1 MPNNTNQRTCI
12 TAAPSQR
19 REKSPKVPGAQGARI
34 LGAAFVRS
42 AENARLAIL
51 FMVVLAGCGSN
62 RTTPVRSEKTPD
74 QEPSLA
80 VSVTPD
86 RPKSYA
92 DVRVSV
98 TASDDQGL
106 GEVSYT
112 IPELDMGR
120 TTTLSQVEGKPTT
133 TFSETVELVP
143 QLVSEADAAK
153 LGDSLTVMVTVCDI
167 PSRQKSSV
175 SKVVRIVR
183 N

>member
-1 MPNNTNQRTCI
+1 M
-12 TAAPSQR
+12 
-19 REKSPKVPGAQGARI
+19 
-34 LGAAFVRS
+34 RS
-42 AENARLAIL
+42 AENTRLAIL
-51 FMVVLAGCGSN
+51 LMAVLAGCGSN
-62 RTTPVRSEKTPD
+62 RTAPVRSEKMAD
-74 QEPSLA
+74 REPSLA

-98 TASDDQGL
+98 TAFDDQGL

-143 QLVSEADAAK
+143 QLVSEADSAR
-153 LGDSLTVMVTVCDI
+153 LGDSLTVMVTVYDI
-167 PSRQKSSV
+167 PDRQKTSV
-175 SKVVRIVR
+175 SRVIRTVR
-183 N
+183 